1 MRALSL
7 LLSLALLLAVLSLPG
22 AAEPKDVHPLAVLKA
37 SFTNDG
43 LNSARAVR
51 GECTIILKNLSDVTV
66 DGVKVTLKLAEGSRI
81 LKTLDKEV
89 GAMEAGRKAYVD
101 YRWEEYS
108 DAQLRPQIWVT
119 YNGANGPVTFRTEP
133 PVW

>member
-7 LLSLALLLAVLSLPG
+7 ILSVAVLLAALSLPG
-22 AAEPKDVHPLAVLKA
+22 AAGQQEMHPLAVLKA
-37 SFTNDG
+37 TFNNDG

-51 GECTIILKNLSDVTV
+51 GECSIILKNLSDVTV
-66 DGVKVTLKLAEGSRI
+66 DGVKVTLKLAEGGRVV
-81 LKTLDKEV
+81 KTMEKEV
-89 GAMEAGRKAYVD
+89 GAMEAGRKSYVD